1 MVKEDYTRHQ
11 QGIIKRF
18 YEHRDTLAL
27 QKLGELVSDLYVA
40 TSEAKIDRAWKSVH
54 KQLLAAGVHAHQV
67 KSIVD
72 DRDLGALAKLL
83 ATLT

>member
-1 MVKEDYTRHQ
+1 MAKQDFTPYQ

-40 TSEAKIDRAWKSVH
+40 TSEAKIARGWKAVH
-54 KQLLAAGVHAHQV
+54 KQLLAAGVHQHQAQ
-67 KSIVD
+67 SIVG

-83 ATLT
+83 SELA

>member
-1 MVKEDYTRHQ
+1 MSKQDFTPYQ

-40 TSEAKIDRAWKSVH
+40 TSEAKLSRGWKSVH
-54 KQLLAAGVHAHQV
+54 KQLLAAGVHAHQAGA
-67 KSIVD
+67 IVA
-72 DRDLGALAKLL
+72 DRDLGKLAKLL
-83 ATLT
+83 AELA